1 MKKTRIFVMIV
12 LGAMLVTSLMGC
24 QPAAPAAPEA
34 PAAPVFTTPAPAG
47 PGTINELPAAP
58 APLPQPTAPF
68 SSPAPA
74 SLGERVI
81 EPLTNLAPQGPVDL
95 SAQMEQAL
103 NTPVAPAPGVP
114 PTPPAL

>member
-1 MKKTRIFVMIV
+1 M
-12 LGAMLVTSLMGC
+12 LGS
-24 QPAAPAAPEA
+24 
-34 PAAPVFTTPAPAG
+34 
-47 PGTINELPAAP
+47 I
-58 APLPQPTAPF
+58 PQPTAPF